1 LRVQEKLKEEMK
13 ISYKWLCQ
21 WLPAEMPKPEP
32 ADLSRILTS
41 IGLEVEGMEKY
52 ESVEGS
58 LSGLIIGEIIDC
70 RQHPNADKLKIT
82 QVDIGQSDHF
92 QIVCGAPNVDRG
104 QKVIVALPGTTIYP
118 IGATP
123 LTLKVAKIR
132 GVDSYGMICAA
143 DEIGLG
149 TDHTGIIILPQ
160 EATKGRPAT
169 DCFAVYDDH
178 IIEIGLTPNHMD
190 AMSHMGV
197 ARDVCAFISNQENKI
212 YSIIEVDLADFS
224 VDHDGSPIKV
234 SIENTRDCQRYSGI
248 SIEAVRIEPSA
259 SWIQDK
265 LKAIGVRPI
274 NNIVD
279 ITNYVLH
286 ELGQPLHAFDA
297 DRLKGNSIIV
307 KNLPEGTPFLTLDDK
322 ERKLHAEDL
331 MICDA
336 IEPICIAGVFG
347 GLLSGVTPETRNIF
361 LESAWFNPEAIRK
374 TSFRLGLRT
383 DAASHFEKGM
393 DISATVLAL
402 KRAAKLIKELC
413 GGRIASAIVD
423 IYPEPKEKKQVLLT
437 YPYLARLSGKTYSAS
452 QTKKILLSLGFT
464 LIREESDG
472 LMVAAPYHKPDISLP
487 ADLVEEIMRI
497 DGFDSIQIPASITIT
512 PAVESRHQQRAY
524 RQKATDWLVGQGFQE
539 ILTNSITNSAYYSSE
554 ELLSSVRMIN
564 NLSAELNIMR
574 PSLLETGL
582 ESLAYNINRKNND
595 LRFFEFGKAYSSTGP
610 GIYTENNRLG
620 LYVTGKLSEKSWK
633 SGNSQSDFFY
643 LKGIC
648 NQLLALSGI
657 PSPSFQPIADQKLIS
672 AMTLI
677 LANQRLVT
685 AGEVNRLA
693 LEQFDIRQ
701 PVFFASLDWDL
712 LLSLTSADQLK
723 FQELPKQLPVDRD
736 LAIVVRKSLAFGQVE
751 QVLKGLRLDKL
762 QEVQLFDIFESEKLG
777 VDKKSLA
784 VHFQFLDGEK
794 TLTDK
799 EVEGMMNKIMVS
811 LEKELNAEI
820 RK

>member
-1 LRVQEKLKEEMK
+1 MK
-13 ISYKWLCQ
+13 ISYEWLCQ

-32 ADLSRILTS
+32 ADLSKILTS

-52 ESVEGS
+52 ESVKGS
-58 LSGLIIGEIIDC
+58 LHGLLIGEIVDC

-82 QVDIGQSDHF
+82 QVDLGQSELF
-92 QIVCGAPNVDRG
+92 QIVCGAPNADKG

-118 IGATP
+118 IGAAP

-149 TDHTGIIILPQ
+149 TDHSGIIILPK
-160 EATKGRPAT
+160 EATKGRPAS
-169 DCFAVYDDH
+169 DCYTLYNDY

-197 ARDVCAFISNQENKI
+197 ARDICAFVSNRENKT
-212 YSIIEVDLADFS
+212 YTLPEPDLSGFS
-224 VDHDGSPIKV
+224 ASHKASTIKV

-248 SIEAVRIEPSA
+248 SIDKVRIQPSP
-259 SWIQDK
+259 SWIQEK

-274 NNIVD
+274 SNIVD
-279 ITNYVLH
+279 ITNFVLH

-297 DRLKGNSIIV
+297 DRIKGNTIIV

-322 ERKLHAEDL
+322 ERKLNGDDL

-347 GLLSGVTPETRNIF
+347 GLHSGVTEETKNIF

-374 TSFRLGLRT
+374 TSFRMGLRT

-393 DISATVLAL
+393 DISATVHAL
-402 KRAAKLIKELC
+402 KRAAGLIETL
-413 GGRIASAIVD
+413 GAGRIASAIVD
-423 IYPEPKEKKQVLLT
+423 VYPEPQEKKQILLT
-437 YPYLARLSGKTYSAS
+437 YAYLQRLSGKSYPAKTV
-452 QTKKILLSLGFT
+452 KNILLSLGFT
-464 LIREESDG
+464 IAREDKEA
-472 LMVAAPYHKPDISLP
+472 LLVAAPYHKPDISLP

-497 DGFDSIQIPASITIT
+497 DGYDAIPIPSSITIT
-512 PAVESRHQQRAY
+512 PAVESKQQQRSL
-524 RQKATDWLVGQGFQE
+524 RQKCSNWLIGQGFQE
-539 ILTNSITNSAYYSSE
+539 ILTNSISNSAYYEAE
-554 ELLSSVRMIN
+554 ELVGSVRMIN

-574 PSLLETGL
+574 PSMLETGL
-582 ESLAYNINRKNND
+582 ESLAYNINRKNSD
-595 LRFFEFGKAYSSTGP
+595 LRFFEFGKAYSSKGP
-610 GIYTENNRLG
+610 GEYVENNRLG
-620 LYVTGKLSEKSWK
+620 LYVTGKLSQYSWK

-648 NQLLALSGI
+648 SQLLALSGM
-657 PSPSFQPIADQKLIS
+657 SPYGFQPLSDQKLGQALTFMLNNQALIS
-672 AMTLI
+672 VGEVK
-677 LANQRLVT
+677 RLVLD
-685 AGEVNRLA
+685 R
-693 LEQFDIRQ
+693 FDIRQ
-701 PVFFASLDWDL
+701 PVFFASFNWDL
-712 LLSLTSADQLK
+712 LLAGTGPDLIK

-736 LAIVVRKSLAFGQVE
+736 LAIVVSKSLAFQQVE
-751 QVLKGLRLDKL
+751 EVVKGLRLDKL
-762 QEVQLFDIFESEKLG
+762 HEIQLFDIFESEKLG
-777 VDKKSLA
+777 ANKKSLA
-784 VHFQFLDGEK
+784 VHFQFLDAEK

-799 EVEGMMNKIMVS
+799 EVEGMMNKIMIS
-811 LEKELNAEI
+811 LERELSAEI